1 MGAKIP
7 GYSKHIEWR
16 MLFLAMEGVICLLR
30 YTQIKNI
37 RVVQVN
43 NGELYDGFVIPGPK
57 VCHGFH
63 DAMKTFPFRETTCL
77 PSDHSGLVMQ
87 MKIWES
93 FILG

>member
-1 MGAKIP
+1 MQLYDLPRLGGKRRKYGTSKPSAGAKIP

-30 YTQIKNI
+30 YTQVKNI

-43 NGELYDGFVIPGPK
+43 NGELHDGFVIPGPK

-63 DAMKTFPFRETTCL
+63 DTMKTFPF
-77 PSDHSGLVMQ
+77 
-87 MKIWES
+87 
-93 FILG
+93 